1 MEENLVSRLHEMHRR
16 NDYSMQDSTP
26 YSTTATGASS
36 SSSSVVTSVTTTPA
50 TSPLLNYHVVDSQSQ
65 SDSVYLNS
73 MRFTHAHIQASSSQ
87 QQQGPV
93 AHSSNSVVYHFEGP
107 STSSSYHSSAQG
119 LMQQQQ
125 PTTGTFISGN
135 TNIFDHPGSSQP
147 ATFQRQS
154 STGSEHGFVVPTTQF
169 VSFLLD

>member
-1 MEENLVSRLHEMHRR
+1 MHRR

-26 YSTTATGASS
+26 YDSTTATGASS

-50 TSPLLNYHVVDSQSQ
+50 TSPLLNYHMVDSQSQ
-65 SDSVYLNS
+65 SDSIYLSS

-87 QQQGPV
+87 QQQGTV
-93 AHSSNSVVYHFEGP
+93 AHSSNSVVYHFDGP
-107 STSSSYHSSAQG
+107 STSSNYHSSAQG

-125 PTTGTFISGN
+125 QPATGTFIGGN

-169 VSFLLD
+169 VNSLLG